1 MLTKRRA
8 QIASGMTLN
17 RMSGFTLIEM
27 LTVLV
32 IGGILAAISMPYFF
46 SRATA
51 AKQAEGKMLSGVMN
65 RAQQAYYTQNAKFS
79 STVDGLAV
87 SLRSKNYSL
96 KISPNADAMP
106 YAVNY
111 ATSTVSKIRSYVG
124 MAAILQD
131 GAGTQSLT
139 TILCEANMPGTVVA
153 PDPVY
158 QVASMECGANSRLLQ

>member
-8 QIASGMTLN
+8 QIASWMTIN

-79 STVDGLAV
+79 STVESLAV
-87 SLRSKNYSL
+87 GLRSKNYSL
-96 KISPNADAMP
+96 TIRSNEDTTL
-106 YAVNY
+106 YAANY
-111 ATSTVSKIRSYVG
+111 ATSTVPRIRSYVG
-124 MAAILQD
+124 MSAILQD
-131 GAGTQSLT
+131 AAGTQSLT
-139 TILCEANMPGTVVA
+139 TILCEANLPGTDPAPAPEHEVV
-153 PDPVY
+153 
-158 QVASMECGANSRLLQ
+158 SMKCGENSRLLQ